1 MYSIKGAAS
10 ARSSVPMEV
19 RCADLVAFS
28 AYKKKIF
35 LCSRF
40 CMQHCEKH
48 DINFHNQNI
57 NIISVYNLFFISIQP
72 HLLATP
78 CQKVIALVMV

>member
-19 RCADLVAFS
+19 RCADSVAFS
-28 AYKKKIF
+28 AYKNKIF

-48 DINFHNQNI
+48 DINLDNQNLH
-57 NIISVYNLFFISIQP
+57 VYVIHISIQP
-72 HLLATP
+72 NFD
-78 CQKVIALVMV
+78 Q